1 MSEVIQLL
9 WKVTLVN
16 LFCDFFRYGGPGGQF
31 VTKKW
36 RQDDKEGFDFY
47 LAGKKNYIVA
57 KIDVR
62 GTSFSGKLHKKAKFC
77 SLQPNVAN
85 FLAIMAIFDKR
96 GKKC

>member
-9 WKVTLVN
+9 WMVTLVN
-16 LFCDFFRYGGPGGQF
+16 LFCDFFRYGGPGVQF

-36 RQDDKEGFDFY
+36 RQHSREGIDYY

-62 GTSFSGKLHKKAKFC
+62 GTQASGKDNRIL
-77 SLQPNVAN
+77 
-85 FLAIMAIFDKR
+85 
-96 GKKC
+96 G